1 MVRDLQFTS
10 KDLGNNE
17 MRVVPHRWFIFCLPG
32 CGRTGTICAI
42 DFIWGLLRTGK
53 LSSDFSLY
61 ELVKDMRRQRIAMV
75 QTVDQYVLVHRAVK
89 ELFLE
94 QLRVIDAHP
103 YENVDDDGR
112 PLCGQAKTDEHV
124 VPGMGL

>member
-1 MVRDLQFTS
+1 
-10 KDLGNNE
+10 
-17 MRVVPHRWFIFCLPG
+17 
-32 CGRTGTICAI
+32 
-42 DFIWGLLRTGK
+42 
-53 LSSDFSLY
+53 
-61 ELVKDMRRQRIAMV
+61 MRRQRIAMV

-124 VPGMGL
+124 VPGMGVNKMTKISNL

>member
-1 MVRDLQFTS
+1 
-10 KDLGNNE
+10 
-17 MRVVPHRWFIFCLPG
+17 
-32 CGRTGTICAI
+32 
-42 DFIWGLLRTGK
+42 
-53 LSSDFSLY
+53 
-61 ELVKDMRRQRIAMV
+61 MRRQRIAMV

-103 YENVDDDGR
+103 YENVDGDGR

-124 VPGMGL
+124 VPGMGVNQIETSKTRFYKLPAAKFSQKLT

>member
-1 MVRDLQFTS
+1 
-10 KDLGNNE
+10 
-17 MRVVPHRWFIFCLPG
+17 
-32 CGRTGTICAI
+32 
-42 DFIWGLLRTGK
+42 
-53 LSSDFSLY
+53 
-61 ELVKDMRRQRIAMV
+61 MV

-124 VPGMGL
+124 VPGMGVNEMTKKNQGADQEGARGDPGSSNFRSNKNKCVFKNCTIKVCVSCS